1 MRRQEYLRPLLA
13 DRPGR
18 VGRDRLEILT
28 ALIAGPSFDPVYRP
42 DIITIPGGHPIYR
55 WACVVAD
62 CERPRTGGSDLCS
75 IHQGQWAA
83 RERARRRHGRVRDR
97 CTRLGR
103 AGRIA

>member
-1 MRRQEYLRPLLA
+1 LRRQEYLRPLLA
-13 DRPGR
+13 DRPGQ

-75 IHQGQWAA
+75 IHQGSGPVRACAA
-83 RERARRRHGRVRDR
+83 SAWPRS
-97 CTRLGR
+97 
-103 AGRIA
+103 